1 MTTEISQKLTEIETL
16 YTEQEHTIHVLND
29 VVARQDQEINR
40 LSTDLLWLKQQLVEL
55 KEQIP
60 DTVSGDLNEKP
71 PHY

>member
-16 YTEQEHTIHVLND
+16 YAEQEYTIHTLND

-40 LSTDLLWLKQQLVEL
+40 LSIDLQWLKQQLIEL
-55 KEQIP
+55 KEQMP
-60 DTVSGDLNEKP
+60 DGNSGNAIEIP